1 MHRYAPPTVPETVIR
16 GRQEAKA
23 ACVAQEILE
32 VTGRSLDGRLMDVDG
47 SWASLV
53 LLLSSFASLMFLE
66 ILFYRFFNSGFHQPA
81 SCQAVAYMHG
91 KGIMHRAN
99 S

>member
-47 SWASLV
+47 
-53 LLLSSFASLMFLE
+53 
-66 ILFYRFFNSGFHQPA
+66 
-81 SCQAVAYMHG
+81 C
-91 KGIMHRAN
+91 
-99 S
+99 

>member
-16 GRQEAKA
+16 DGREEAKA

-47 SWASLV
+47 
-53 LLLSSFASLMFLE
+53 
-66 ILFYRFFNSGFHQPA
+66 
-81 SCQAVAYMHG
+81 C
-91 KGIMHRAN
+91 
-99 S
+99 

>member
-1 MHRYAPPTVPETVIR
+1 MHRRQPLTVPETVIR
-16 GRQEAKA
+16 DGREEAKA

-66 ILFYRFFNSGFHQPA
+66 ILF
-81 SCQAVAYMHG
+81 
-91 KGIMHRAN
+91 
-99 S
+99 